1 MATATVP
8 MLGRIQEYSPE
19 NELFSSY
26 TERVE
31 LFFAANDVAD
41 EKKVAVFLSL
51 IGSKTYSLLRNLV
64 SPTRPQEKS
73 YKDLV
78 EVLKAHYEPKHHHSG
93 EISFPSPCSSG
104 SRVNF

>member
-1 MATATVP
+1 MATAP
-8 MLGRIQEYSPE
+8 MLGRIQEYSPD

-64 SPTRPQEKS
+64 SPAPPQDKS

-78 EVLKAHYEPKHHHSG
+78 DVLKAHFEPKHIIIAERFHFHR
-93 EISFPSPCSSG
+93 C
-104 SRVNF
+104 V

>member
-8 MLGRIQEYSPE
+8 MLGRIQEYSLE

-31 LFFAANDVAD
+31 LCFAANDVD

-51 IGSKTYSLLRNLV
+51 FGSKTYSLLHNLV
-64 SPTRPQEKS
+64 SPG
-73 YKDLV
+73 
-78 EVLKAHYEPKHHHSG
+78 EVVLGLGGGPES
-93 EISFPSPCSSG
+93 PS
-104 SRVNF
+104 